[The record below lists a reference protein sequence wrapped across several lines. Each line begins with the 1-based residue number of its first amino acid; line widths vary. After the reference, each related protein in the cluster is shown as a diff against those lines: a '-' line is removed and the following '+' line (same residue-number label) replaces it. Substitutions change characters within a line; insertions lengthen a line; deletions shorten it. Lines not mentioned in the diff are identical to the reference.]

1 METITITISIKPM
14 TPLFFNRE
22 KKHQWVSWGGP
33 LHHHQPAF
41 GKFRM
46 HHFEGQPMELRLRL
60 HVQEATKDLPD
71 FVGVSFCGQGNNGKK
86 TTPFVAKEVLVFCWA
101 MHSQWM
107 NIFGMILFRLTRQKW
122 IVNAGCKL
130 EAPMGGDYNW
140 LPRRQQRPKMKPP
153 RW

>member
-14 TPLFFNRE
+14 TPLFLIGK

-71 FVGVSFCGQGNNGKK
+71 FVGVSFWGQGNNGKK
-86 TTPFVAKEVLVFCWA
+86 NNTFRGQRGVGFLLGNAFTMNEYIWYDFV
-101 MHSQWM
+101 Q
-107 NIFGMILFRLTRQKW
+107 I
-122 IVNAGCKL
+122 
-130 EAPMGGDYNW
+130 D
-140 LPRRQQRPKMKPP
+140 
-153 RW
+153 

>member
-22 KKHQWVSWGGP
+22 KKTPMGFLGRTSSPPSTGLREVPHAS
-33 LHHHQPAF
+33 
-41 GKFRM
+41 FRR
-46 HHFEGQPMELRLRL
+46 QPMELRLRL

-107 NIFGMILFRLTRQKW
+107 NIFGMILFRLIRQKW